1 MLGGRAMEIVFN
13 EEGLRRYMKEAVSV
27 SNDSP
32 VLLDRFLNDAVEM
45 DVDAIYDGE
54 NLLIGGLMQ
63 HIEQAGVHS
72 GDSACSIPPYDLP
85 QAIQDQ
91 LRDQVALMAEALGV
105 KGLMNT
111 QFAIQNEDI
120 YVLEVNPR
128 ASRTA
133 PFVSK
138 ATGLPLAKIAARC
151 MAGTSLAEQGVT
163 RERIP
168 EYFSVKE
175 AVFPFIKFPGV
186 DSLLGPEMKSTGEV
200 MGVGR
205 TFAEAFSKAQRAAG
219 IDLSDSGKVL
229 ISIRDE
235 DKPKLLPIARILT
248 GKGYEIVAT
257 KGTAKVLEDAGI
269 ACSQVFKVNEGRPN
283 TVDMIKNDQ
292 FQLIINTTEDKKA
305 ISDSFTMRRE
315 ALQHQVAYYTTMA
328 GAMAAC
334 QALGVLDVGDVNSLQ
349 DLHRRLS

>member
-1 MLGGRAMEIVFN
+1 
-13 EEGLRRYMKEAVSV
+13 
-27 SNDSP
+27 
-32 VLLDRFLNDAVEM
+32 
-45 DVDAIYDGE
+45 
-54 NLLIGGLMQ
+54 MQ

-85 QAIQDQ
+85 QTIQDE
-91 LRDQVALMAEALGV
+91 LRDQVARMAEALGV

-111 QFAIQNEDI
+111 QFAIQGEDI

-151 MAGTSLAEQGVT
+151 MAGKSLTEQGVT
-163 RERIP
+163 QEYIP
-168 EYFSVKE
+168 DYFSVKE

-219 IDLSDSGKVL
+219 VDLSDSGKVL

-235 DKPKLLPIARILT
+235 DKPKLLPIAQILAA
-248 GKGYEIVAT
+248 KGYEIVAT
-257 KGTAKVLEDAGI
+257 KGTAKVLDAASI
-269 ACSQVFKVNEGRPN
+269 ACAVVLKVNEGRPN
-283 TVDMIKNDQ
+283 TVDMIKNDH

-334 QALGVLDVGDVNSLQ
+334 QALGVLDVGDVNCLQ
-349 DLHRRLS
+349 DLHSQLH